1 MDKYDFDVISLFGGT
16 NDAWWDETLYP
27 GGVGTADDVPY
38 VDDVSTFADPSK
50 YTDEYSDNLTFMQF
64 YKGCIEML
72 NKIKDDDMTTNSKEW
87 IQYGTASLMILSGV
101 VLTFISFFVNGDV
114 TEGVLWYMAQALT
127 YAGGIFGVSIYFR
140 TKLGSSI
147 TEIKDIIDRKFSE
160 IRKEELNNESLIKER
175 EQGQ

>member
-1 MDKYDFDVISLFGGT
+1 
-16 NDAWWDETLYP
+16 
-27 GGVGTADDVPY
+27 
-38 VDDVSTFADPSK
+38 
-50 YTDEYSDNLTFMQF
+50 
-64 YKGCIEML
+64 ML
-72 NKIKDDDMTTNSKEW
+72 NKIIDDDMTTNSKEW

-140 TKLGSSI
+140 TKLGSSV

-160 IRKEELNNESLIKER
+160 IRKEESLKDETTEER